1 MEQKSVSFEQLIV
14 WRKAHDLVLKVYQI
28 TSGFP
33 KHEIFGL
40 TSQFRRAAVSI
51 PANIAEGYAKK
62 TKPDKMKFFNISQ
75 GSLEECRYY
84 ILLSKDL
91 YYISTSDYDNM
102 NLIASEISKLLTSY
116 LTKIQTEY
124 SKNNL

>member
-1 MEQKSVSFEQLIV
+1 
-14 WRKAHDLVLKVYQI
+14 VLKVYQI
-28 TSGFP
+28 TSDFP
-33 KHEIFGL
+33 KHELFFFTFYFILSSLSF
-40 TSQFRRAAVSI
+40 AVI
-51 PANIAEGYAKK
+51 IAEGYAKK
-62 TKPDKMKFFNISQ
+62 TKPDKIKFFNISQ

-91 YYISTSDYDNM
+91 YYISTTDYDNM